1 MMNPKKMGKMMKQA
15 QQMQKQMD
23 VVQQKLSELDVTGVA
38 GDGLIKVVMNGK
50 QKLVDI
56 KIDPS
61 LLNDEIDMLEDLI
74 LIAINQA
81 VVKSHELAEKQM
93 HNVTGNVFCNIKLP
107 GM

>member
-61 LLNDEIDMLEDLI
+61 GGFGPSSNSLVPYPLTFFLIIRASRCLLPL
-74 LIAINQA
+74 
-81 VVKSHELAEKQM
+81 
-93 HNVTGNVFCNIKLP
+93 
-107 GM
+107 

>member
-38 GDGLIKVVMNGK
+38 GDGLIQVVMNGK

-93 HNVTGNVFCNIKLP
+93 HNVTGNLLGNIKLP

>member
-50 QKLVDI
+50 QKLVDTAGRI
-56 KIDPS
+56 
-61 LLNDEIDMLEDLI
+61 
-74 LIAINQA
+74 
-81 VVKSHELAEKQM
+81 EKYQKKYKK
-93 HNVTGNVFCNIKLP
+93 TSK
-107 GM
+107 

>member
-61 LLNDEIDMLEDLI
+61 LLNLSLI
-74 LIAINQA
+74 HI
-81 VVKSHELAEKQM
+81 
-93 HNVTGNVFCNIKLP
+93 
-107 GM
+107 

>member
-23 VVQQKLSELDVTGVA
+23 VVQQKLSELDVTGVS

-93 HNVTGNVFCNIKLP
+93 QNVTGNLLGNIKLP